1 MKLLK
6 DKYKLLE
13 KTDED
18 EKVMLFLG
26 QTVQEPVVNVDIRS
40 LKKRWMQNPEFVQR
54 YTQEFHTMA
63 TLDSPLFLKVYDI
76 DFSNNI
82 FFVATEH
89 VEGKTIYDVIKDR
102 MKLSLAQ
109 VINIITQISKALGHA
124 MRENVKYRSLTYSD
138 IMFSD
143 NGKIKILKFHVP
155 RNVSSP
161 LGLESAKDSVAPVAS
176 QSSDI
181 FFIGNL
187 FYEILTFET
196 LVSTASVRNVKSV
209 KDFHFE
215 AKNTPGLKPAQS
227 ESVKELIYKCV
238 TSDMAS
244 RFQTIDELLAALVKF
259 VQDQVNK
266 TDVLTSMQVDPSK
279 FKKNEKKETAENK
292 APSIINGTLG
302 KSGAEKETA
311 HEQLLAA
318 PVKPQKT
325 EAREKPSKNISDD
338 PYDILFGKTRTVEP
352 LKKGEFS
359 MLNDEAAPQNLP
371 GPEKNNENESET
383 ASFENVNGSPAC
395 TENTG
400 KENIGPMWKNKKSGG
415 SGIFA
420 KLAGFWYTML
430 LMIMS
435 FLGFVLYIFW

>member
-26 QTVQEPVVNVDIRS
+26 QTVHEPVVSVDIRS

-89 VEGKTIYDVIKDR
+89 VEGKTLYDLIKDR
-102 MKLSLAQ
+102 VKLSLAQ
-109 VINIITQISKALGHA
+109 VINIITQVSKALGHA

-155 RNVSSP
+155 RNVSSS
-161 LGLESAKDSVAPVAS
+161 LGLESSRNAVAPVAS

-196 LVSTASVRNVKSV
+196 LVSTASVRNVKTI
-209 KDFHFE
+209 KDFHLE
-215 AKNTPGLKPAQS
+215 AKNTPGLKPSQA

-238 TSDMAS
+238 TSDIAS
-244 RFQTIDELLAALVKF
+244 RFQTIDELLSALVKF

-279 FKKNEKKETAENK
+279 FKKNEKKESAETK

-302 KSGAEKETA
+302 KNEAEKEPKRA
-311 HEQLLAA
+311 PLATPA
-318 PVKPQKT
+318 KAQKN
-325 EAREKPSKNISDD
+325 EAREENKSKNISDD

-352 LKKGEFS
+352 LKKGEYS
-359 MLNDEAAPQNLP
+359 MLSDEAAPQDLP
-371 GPEKNNENESET
+371 RQERPDAVSNEDENSASDEVKT
-383 ASFENVNGSPAC
+383 A
-395 TENTG
+395 G

-430 LMIMS
+430 MMIMS

>member
-63 TLDSPLFLKVYDI
+63 TLDSPLFLKIYDI

-102 MKLSLAQ
+102 VKLSLAQ
-109 VINIITQISKALGHA
+109 VINIVTQVSKALGHA

-161 LGLESAKDSVAPVAS
+161 LGLDSSRDTVVPIAS

-196 LVSTASVRNVKSV
+196 LVSTASVRNVKSI
-209 KDFHFE
+209 KDFAFE

-279 FKKNEKKETAENK
+279 FKKSGKKESAESK

-302 KSGAEKETA
+302 NNDAEKEPSR
-311 HEQLLAA
+311 ESSSAA
-318 PVKPQKT
+318 VKAQKS
-325 EAREKPSKNISDD
+325 EAREKRPGNISDD

-359 MLNDEAAPQNLP
+359 MLNDEAAPQKLQMPKKSDENSLEEASLEEESGAP
-371 GPEKNNENESET
+371 VEAKNMN
-383 ASFENVNGSPAC
+383 
-395 TENTG
+395 

-430 LMIMS
+430 MMIMS